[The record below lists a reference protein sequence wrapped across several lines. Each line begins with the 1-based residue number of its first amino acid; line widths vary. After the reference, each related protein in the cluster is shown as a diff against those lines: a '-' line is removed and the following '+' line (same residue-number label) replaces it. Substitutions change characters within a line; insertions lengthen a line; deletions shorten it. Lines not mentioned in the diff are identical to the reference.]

1 MKKERLVDIIIRKY
15 QFDERKAIGLILSG
29 NVLVDE
35 KPVTKI
41 GFKIDQD
48 KVIRI
53 KKNKRKYVSR
63 GAYKLLTA
71 LNYFLV
77 SIEDK
82 ICIDCGCSKG
92 GFTHILLER
101 GAKKVYAIDC
111 GINQLDYF
119 LRKNEKIILM
129 ENKKISDL
137 SLSDFNE
144 KIDLAVMDVSFCS
157 SLPLIKH
164 INDELKINKMIVLI
178 KPQFEFTRL
187 YSKINLSNNF
197 NGIVKKNEDR
207 DEIIKYI
214 TKEIINLGLNIYG
227 IIPSAIK
234 GIKGNLEYLF
244 YIGK

>member
-1 MKKERLVDIIIRKY
+1 MRKERLVDIIIRKY
-15 QFDERKAIGLILSG
+15 QVDEREAVGLILSG

-35 KPVTKI
+35 NPITKI
-41 GFKIDQD
+41 GFRLNEDRI
-48 KVIRI
+48 IRI

-71 LNYFLV
+71 LDNFLV
-77 SIEDK
+77 SIENK

-92 GFTHILLER
+92 GFTQVLLER
-101 GAKKVYAIDC
+101 SAKKVYAIDC

-119 LRKNEKIILM
+119 LRKNKKIILM
-129 ENKKISDL
+129 ENKKIGDL

-144 KIDLAVMDVSFCS
+144 KVDLAVMDVSFCS
-157 SLPLIKH
+157 SVPLIKYI
-164 INDELKINKMIVLI
+164 INELNINEMIVLI

-187 YSKINLSNNF
+187 SSKIKLSNNF
-197 NGIVKKNEDR
+197 NGIVKKSEDR

-214 TKEIINLGLNIYG
+214 TKEIIDLGLNIFG
-227 IIPSAIK
+227 VIPSEIK
-234 GIKGNLEYLF
+234 GVKGNLEYLF